1 AEGVNEEQLTFAQA
15 RLENAQAQVA
25 AAENA
30 LSNYIITAPF
40 DGIIADV
47 AVSVG
52 EQVGPESRAVSVV
65 DASTWIVET
74 SDITELEVV
83 DIEVGQAVTVTPDAL
98 SDVTMDGVVTSI
110 SQSAYTQSG
119 DVLYTV
125 YIAVDD
131 VDERIRWGMTVEVIF
146 ESED

>member
-1 AEGVNEEQLTFAQA
+1 MTFTQA
-15 RLENAQAQVA
+15 RLDNAQAQVA

-40 DGIIADV
+40 DGVVADV

-52 EQVGPESRAVSVV
+52 EQAGAESRAVSIV
-65 DASTWIVET
+65 DTSSWIVET

-83 DIEVGQAVTVTPDAL
+83 DIEVGQSVTLIADAL
-98 SDVTMDGVVTSI
+98 DDVEMEGVVTSI

-125 YIAVDD
+125 YIAVEA
-131 VDERIRWGMTVEVIF
+131 VDERVRWGMTVEVIF
-146 ESED
+146 EAQD